1 MDNVQKYS
9 DQVAD
14 LQAVNAE
21 LERNSDEMIEKVMF
35 MKEDWKREQE
45 IVVSLGKDIKFKEE

>member
-1 MDNVQKYS
+1 
-9 DQVAD
+9 
-14 LQAVNAE
+14 
-21 LERNSDEMIEKVMF
+21 MIEKVMF